1 MVKIV
6 VGSPS
11 LTQHLLIYPDLRPA
25 MLDNIGGVVFHYAL
39 IDLELALM
47 L

>member
-6 VGSPS
+6 VDSPS
-11 LTQHLLIYPDLRPA
+11 LTQHLLIYLGLRPA
-25 MLDNIGGVVFHYAL
+25 MLDNIGGVVFHSGL